1 MKKVYSKIRLLGA
14 ALLLSGSSFATNHM
28 IEVEDFEFNP
38 RNLLVS
44 VGDTVTWFWHDGFH
58 TTTSEV
64 IPAGAAGWDSP
75 ISSTTPSFSYVV
87 NHPGTYTYFCQPHQS
102 MGMTG
107 SFTASGTTDIEESS
121 MSKPRFFVYQD
132 DGDRSLLVRF
142 ESSQNIPGT
151 IRVMDLSGRS
161 VYTSAL
167 IQPVK
172 GELIRIRL
180 ADLTEGIYLAEFG
193 TGISREVKRIIL
205 Q

>member
-1 MKKVYSKIRLLGA
+1 MKNAYKKFNLLTLA
-14 ALLLSGSSFATNHM
+14 ILVSGSSFAVNHL

-38 RNLLVS
+38 RNLMVS
-44 VGDTVTWFWHDGFH
+44 VGDTVTWFWHDGVH
-58 TTTSEV
+58 TTTSEL
-64 IPAGAAGWDSP
+64 IPAGAASWDSP
-75 ISSTTPSFSYVV
+75 ISSTSPSFSYVV
-87 NHPGTYTYFCQPHQS
+87 SHPGTYTYFCQPHQS

-107 SFTASGTTDIEESS
+107 SFTASGTTAVEESS
-121 MSKPRFFVYQD
+121 ISKPRFFVYQD
-132 DGDRSLLVRF
+132 AGDRSLLVRF
-142 ESSQNIPGT
+142 ESSQNVPGT

-193 TGISREVKRIIL
+193 TGISREVKRIVL